1 MAVTK
6 VPANQYRLEILTAPS
21 TYTEVK
27 GLTTLDISY
36 TATDV
41 DGSTFDGDGWSEDY
55 TVRRAASVSVQGRTL
70 FDEATG
76 GYDAGQAACNA
87 LAYQFGADAIGEF
100 RMVFPGGGH
109 GVTFSATVS
118 NSKPYGGSKDDLAN
132 FSVELK
138 IQGAPAVVTIP

>member
-6 VPANQYRLEILTAPS
+6 VPANQYVLEIQTAPT
-21 TYTEVK
+21 TYVEVK

-55 TVRRAASVSVQGRTL
+55 TVRRAASVSVQGRTEY
-70 FDEATG
+70 DGATG
-76 GYDAGQAACNA
+76 TYDPGQAACNA
-87 LAYQFGADAIGEF
+87 LAYQFGAAAVGNF
-100 RMVFPGGGH
+100 RIVFPGGGH
-109 GVTFSATVS
+109 GVTFAATVS
-118 NSKPYGGSKDDLAN
+118 NSKPYGGGKDDLAN

-138 IQGAPAVVTIP
+138 VQGAPTVVTIP